1 MRLYHIARGV
11 CERKDNKTIYLI
23 IIRISRNKKPPFR
36 AGSCQKVC
44 QKLKRYSVTQEAL
57 DVNHFDIS
65 LYNPSDILTASQIH
79 ELFLSIADEYFPT
92 MKRLPLAGHNIQ
104 FDSAFLKEMYFKN
117 KLPYDKTFATRVVD
131 TFSLLQFLI
140 HLDLIPAEINYS
152 TVAFDYFNIKVN
164 GRHTALGD
172 SVATAELYTQLLNLI
187 KSKLK

>member
-1 MRLYHIARGV
+1 MDRLLFLDTETGGLDSRTHSLLSLGLVVWDKNDGI
-11 CERKDNKTIYLI
+11 IYK
-23 IIRISRNKKPPFR
+23 RE
-36 AGSCQKVC
+36 VC

-65 LYNPSDILTASQIH
+65 LYSPSDILTASQIH

-117 KLPYDKTFATRVVD
+117 KLPYDKTFATRMVD

-152 TVAFDYFNIKVN
+152 TVAFDYFNIKVK